1 MNILELLRERFR
13 PVLEK
18 LTPNVDKYLAMI
30 KPSKQPGVDYQC
42 NFVIPL
48 TKELNM
54 NQQTITIQRL
64 SDKIADLEAELE
76 EYKDSAFMLQAL
88 DEAGVD
94 HWVGHSEAMKIYKEL
109 VK

>member
-1 MNILELLRERFR
+1 MKFNEDQL
-13 PVLEK
+13 
-18 LTPNVDKYLAMI
+18 
-30 KPSKQPGVDYQC
+30 
-42 NFVIPL
+42 
-48 TKELNM
+48 
-54 NQQTITIQRL
+54 TIQRL